1 MTGHRCLP
9 VGSTML
15 LGLVVAL
22 TSVPRLLSAQDPVWT
37 ASLLKRLGSA
47 VDGYRTGRPV
57 WVVASVRFPND
68 VGGVF
73 FSVAAA
79 DSAVSQFSGPYR
91 RFGPFTAPTDDDLP
105 TIVLALACKGK
116 RLDTSCPP
124 TRDSLPEDTLGIRP
138 TPLDSVRSVT
148 LTVVTKDGRSMRTTV
163 LPEHAEAFFLTMSAV
178 DKFLIPYYTQ
188 LYGVAYAA
196 RLREEYLQRF
206 MLRSGH

>member
-1 MTGHRCLP
+1 MSAQRCLP
-9 VGSTML
+9 VGPTIL

-22 TSVPRLLSAQDPVWT
+22 TSMPRMVSAQDPVMT
-37 ASLLKRLGSA
+37 SSLLKRLGSA
-47 VDGYRTGRPV
+47 VDGYRTGRQV

-73 FSVAAA
+73 SSVAAA
-79 DSAVSQFSGPYR
+79 DSAVLQFGGPYR
-91 RFGPFTAPTDDDLP
+91 RFGPFIAPTDSDLP
-105 TIVLALACKGK
+105 TIVLAMACKGK

-124 TRDSLPEDTLGIRP
+124 TRDSLPEDSLGIRP

-163 LPEHAEAFFLTMSAV
+163 LPEDAEAFFLTMSAV

-188 LYGVAYAA
+188 LYGVEYAA
-196 RLREEYLQRF
+196 RLREEYLRRF